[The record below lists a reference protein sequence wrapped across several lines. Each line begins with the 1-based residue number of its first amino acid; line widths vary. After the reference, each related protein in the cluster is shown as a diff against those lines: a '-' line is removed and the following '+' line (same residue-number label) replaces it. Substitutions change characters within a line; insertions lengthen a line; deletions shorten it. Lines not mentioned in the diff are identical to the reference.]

1 MTQPAPDPRP
11 QPAVEEDFNK
21 PDDRPTR
28 PPRAQ
33 EVFESLDDR
42 GKRDFVEKELGDMV
56 TGLDKLIE
64 KLSNVKVGAQDPD
77 GVVQVTLGY
86 NGRLSRLWMDP
97 GATARFNNLELEDKL
112 NRTMRDALAGIDTAW
127 AEETK
132 DAIDYLPPD

>member
-1 MTQPAPDPRP
+1 VTQPASDPAR
-11 QPAVEEDFNK
+11 QPA
-21 PDDRPTR
+21 
-28 PPRAQ
+28 AQ
-33 EVFESLDDR
+33 EVFDNLDDR
-42 GKRDFVEKELGDMV
+42 GKRDFVEKELGDV
-56 TGLDKLIE
+56 VSGLDDLIK

-112 NRTMRDALAGIDTAW
+112 NQTMRDAQAGIDAAW

-132 DAIDYLPPD
+132 DAITYLPPD

>member
-1 MTQPAPDPRP
+1 MTQPAPDPAR
-11 QPAVEEDFNK
+11 QP
-21 PDDRPTR
+21 T
-28 PPRAQ
+28 AQ
-33 EVFESLDDR
+33 EVFDNLDDR
-42 GKRDFVEKELGDMV
+42 GKRDFVENELGDV
-56 TGLDKLIE
+56 VSGLDELIK

-112 NRTMRDALAGIDTAW
+112 NQTMRDALAGIDAAW

-132 DAIDYLPPD
+132 DAITYLPPD

>member
-1 MTQPAPDPRP
+1 VTQPVPDPAR
-11 QPAVEEDFNK
+11 QP
-21 PDDRPTR
+21 T
-28 PPRAQ
+28 AQ
-33 EVFESLDDR
+33 EVFDKLDDR
-42 GKRDFVEKELGDMV
+42 GKRDFVEKELGDV
-56 TGLDKLIE
+56 VSGLDELIK

-112 NRTMRDALAGIDTAW
+112 NRTMRDALAGVDAAW

-132 DAIDYLPPD
+132 DAITYLPPD

>member
-1 MTQPAPDPRP
+1 MTQPEANPAR
-11 QPAVEEDFNK
+11 QP
-21 PDDRPTR
+21 T
-28 PPRAQ
+28 AQ
-33 EVFESLDDR
+33 EVFDDLDDR
-42 GKRDFVEKELGDMV
+42 GKRDFVEKELGDV
-56 TGLDKLIE
+56 VSGLDDLIK

-112 NRTMRDALAGIDTAW
+112 NRTMRDALAGVDAAW

-132 DAIDYLPPD
+132 DAITYLPPD